1 MKNKVK
7 FLTILMAA
15 ALAACSSSTA
25 SSETEKDDTS
35 SGETAQETVKEETD
49 EVTFEQFTAIDNE
62 ACSIAI
68 TDIKPDALFGYTVKT
83 LMENKSD
90 KTLMFAAESASVN
103 GVQCDPLFA
112 SEIAAGKKS
121 NEDITFADSA
131 LKNNG
136 IDRFTDI
143 EIVFRVYDSEDWSA
157 DPVVYESVHVYPFG
171 EDKAETFVRQPADSD
186 TVLADN
192 DDVSV
197 IVTGYDPDNMWGY
210 TVNMYILNKSD
221 KRLMVSIEDASVNGF
236 MADPFFATSVNP
248 QRCEFTSV
256 SWTDSALEENGIS
269 EVEEIEFSLIV
280 HDYDDYMA
288 DPVVSQ
294 TVTLKP

>member
-210 TVNMYILNKSD
+210 TVNMYILRHIRQSSK
-221 KRLMVSIEDASVNGF
+221 V
-236 MADPFFATSVNP
+236 
-248 QRCEFTSV
+248 
-256 SWTDSALEENGIS
+256 
-269 EVEEIEFSLIV
+269 
-280 HDYDDYMA
+280 
-288 DPVVSQ
+288 
-294 TVTLKP
+294 